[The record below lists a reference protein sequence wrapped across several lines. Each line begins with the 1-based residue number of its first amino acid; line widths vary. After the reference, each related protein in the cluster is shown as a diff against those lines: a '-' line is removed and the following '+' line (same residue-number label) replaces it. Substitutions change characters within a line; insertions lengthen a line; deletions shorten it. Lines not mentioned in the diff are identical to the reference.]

1 MKIKT
6 THTKTETK
14 EIEITFPCFTKV
26 TDNYSTK
33 VYCLK
38 SEKDIVKVEQYSN
51 GKITNVSQWAG
62 ASDAFQDNFEVITKD
77 EFMEYYESTIDQLYV
92 HYSILKNGF
101 IQDDRTEFEIEQD
114 RKEAE
119 EQRRVDDYCD
129 KSNEY

>member
-1 MKIKT
+1 MKIT
-6 THTKTETK
+6 TTTTQTQTT
-14 EIEITFPCFTKV
+14 EIEISFPYFTKV
-26 TDNYSTK
+26 IDNYSTK
-33 VYCLK
+33 FYCLK

-51 GKITNVSQWAG
+51 GKITNVSQWAS
-62 ASDAFQDNFEVITKD
+62 ASDAFKDNFEVITKD

-101 IQDDRTEFEIEQD
+101 IQDDRTEFEIEQE